1 MVSGDGLPQAPAQR
15 AGDAGASRANA
26 AGCRRVDG
34 AAVHTRAVSAGQK
47 RHAVR
52 SAAGLDGR
60 HRSAPSWGLCWLR
73 PEGPCLPSRL
83 DLVYTTQ
90 RRRGIAMEAKHGSQN
105 APYMGGAF
113 SGFTLSW

>member
-1 MVSGDGLPQAPAQR
+1 M
-15 AGDAGASRANA
+15 ANA

-34 AAVHTRAVSAGQK
+34 AAVHTGVIIAAEE
-47 RHAVR
+47 RHTVR
-52 SAAGLDGR
+52 SSAGLDGR
-60 HRSAPSWGLCWLR
+60 HRFAPCGGLRWLR

-90 RRRGIAMEAKHGSQN
+90 RRRGIAMEAKHWIQS